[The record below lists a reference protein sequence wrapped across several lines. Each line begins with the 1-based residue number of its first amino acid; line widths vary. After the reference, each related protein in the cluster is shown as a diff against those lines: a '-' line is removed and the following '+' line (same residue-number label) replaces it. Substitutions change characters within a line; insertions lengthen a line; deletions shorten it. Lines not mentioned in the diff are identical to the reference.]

1 MNNTIK
7 CNRCKVNLPSDKFK
21 KKRCGNYQKNC
32 NECNEKHVKWYK
44 ENKKEVKCEKCDYKS
59 SLNSKLKTHIKAVHD
74 KIKDFECPFVFENKQ
89 CDYKCSTNGDL
100 KIHIKRIHD
109 KIKDVECDKCDF
121 KSSTNGDLQI
131 HIKQVHDKIFDFK
144 CDKCD
149 FKSSKNGD
157 LQIHIKRI
165 HDKIKDFECSQC
177 DYKCS
182 TNGSLKLHLKTCTG
196 GERGSAGEVAI
207 KRVLESMRVEYEYD
221 STFDELTDYCG
232 KRLRFDFRI
241 PSKVQGTLD
250 LYIEFQ
256 GRQHYEPVWGGEE
269 ELKRIQESD
278 KIKNEFCQKNNYP
291 LLRIPYTEFENINSL
306 VVKFIRDNTDWGAE

>member
-21 KKRCGNYQKNC
+21 LKRCGNYQKNC
-32 NECNEKHVKWYK
+32 NECLAKYVKWSK
-44 ENKKEVKCEKCDYKS
+44 ENKKEVKCGQCDKIFTTNS
-59 SLNSKLKTHIKAVHD
+59 SLKTHIKAVHD
-74 KIKDFECPFVFENKQ
+74 KIRDFECSRCE
-89 CDYKCSTNGDL
+89 YKCSANGAL
-100 KIHIKRIHD
+100 QQHIKMIHD
-109 KIKDVECDKCDF
+109 KIQDFECDKCDY
-121 KSSTNGDLQI
+121 KSSMNTNLKR
-131 HIKQVHDKIFDFK
+131 HIKQAHVKIKNFK

-149 FKSSKNGD
+149 YKTSTNCNLK
-157 LQIHIKRI
+157 QHIKRS
-165 HDKIKDFECSQC
+165 HDKIRDHKCEQC
-177 DYKCS
+177 NAKFPYNKE
-182 TNGSLKLHLKTCTG
+182 LKRHLKTCTG

-221 STFDELTDYCG
+221 STFDELTDYSG
-232 KRLRFDFRI
+232 KWLRFDFRI